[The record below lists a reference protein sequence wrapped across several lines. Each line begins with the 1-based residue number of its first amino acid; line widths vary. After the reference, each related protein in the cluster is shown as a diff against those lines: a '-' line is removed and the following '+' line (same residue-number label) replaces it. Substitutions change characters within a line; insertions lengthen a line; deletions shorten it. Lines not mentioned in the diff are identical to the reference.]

1 MKKTALT
8 LLLLLGLCGA
18 KAQTMEDLFLSMPDS
33 LLPMLD
39 NEAKKDLLDF
49 YKSNMEPKLPNNWG
63 TKSKLTKMETDFL
76 QLEED
81 EHGTV
86 TTSLAILPNKGK
98 DLVVC
103 MITTI
108 KMPQPDSELFVYKV
122 KRNIETDTD
131 EWTPLDT
138 KKIITLPSTTEKG
151 ESVPMVEY
159 MEIKLIP
166 QNNGYHSLEISTDN
180 TDGQDDVK
188 KPAVSIFKWNGTKF
202 TLQK

>member
-1 MKKTALT
+1 MFHANAPMSKKSECKVTTFCSITEIFPQVFSLYATGLT
-8 LLLLLGLCGA
+8 PHSSPTPHNPAC
-18 KAQTMEDLFLSMPDS
+18 
-33 LLPMLD
+33 
-39 NEAKKDLLDF
+39 NR
-49 YKSNMEPKLPNNWG
+49 
-63 TKSKLTKMETDFL
+63 ETDFL

-151 ESVPMVEY
+151 ERVPMVEY